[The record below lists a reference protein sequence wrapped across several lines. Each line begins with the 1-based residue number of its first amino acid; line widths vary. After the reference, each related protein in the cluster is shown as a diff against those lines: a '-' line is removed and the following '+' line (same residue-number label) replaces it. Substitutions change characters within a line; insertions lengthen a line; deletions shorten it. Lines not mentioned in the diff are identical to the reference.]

1 MEAPARSPIR
11 VLLVDDDEDML
22 VLVRAWLEDVES
34 GRYEVDWAPSA
45 ADARRIIGDDRY
57 DAYLIDYR
65 LGAESGIDLLREV
78 AGALPDRPA
87 ILMTGQG
94 GRSVDRDALEAGAT
108 EYVQKCAASAETLER
123 AIRYAM
129 AQKCAQRLERE
140 RRSAQEAAR
149 AMERVLAVVA
159 HELRTPL
166 TSLRLMSE
174 YLLAPD
180 SRGGPELERFLA
192 SIHGETLRMTET
204 VNNVLEAARFDSGL
218 ARWNWGTVRVADAV
232 EQALETV
239 RPQVDRSAVEVVS
252 SVEPEDLTMLGDADA
267 IRRLVMN
274 LASNAAKH
282 TRAGRIE
289 VLATGAA
296 EAGQPCV
303 RIEVRDT
310 GSGMPQSVVR
320 RLGTAFALN
329 SGIVGSAA
337 SHGTGLGLAICKG
350 IAASHGGTV
359 RVLSSE
365 GEGSRIVVM
374 MRADLD
380 APAAVAEGVQIIRE
394 AA

>member
-1 MEAPARSPIR
+1 MEPRAQSPIR

-34 GRYEVDWAPSA
+34 GQYEVDWATSA
-45 ADARRIIGDDRY
+45 AEARRVIGQDRY
-57 DAYLIDYR
+57 EAYLIDYR

-78 AGALPDRPA
+78 SGALPDRPA

-94 GRSVDRDALEAGAT
+94 GRSVDREALEAGAT
-108 EYVQKCAASAETLER
+108 EYVQKDTASAVALER

-140 RRSAQEAAR
+140 RRSLQEAAR

-166 TSLRLMSE
+166 TSMRLMSE
-174 YLLAPD
+174 YLMAPD
-180 SRGGPELERFLA
+180 SRDAPELEQFLA
-192 SIHGETLRMTET
+192 SIHGETVRMTET

-239 RPQVDRSAVEVVS
+239 RPQVNRSAVEVVS
-252 SVEPEDLTMLGDADA
+252 SVEPEGLSMRGDADA

-289 VLATGAA
+289 VLATEGA
-296 EAGQPCV
+296 EGGERCV
-303 RIEVRDT
+303 SIEVRDT
-310 GSGMPQSVVR
+310 GAGMPERVVR
-320 RLGTAFALN
+320 QLGTAFALN

-350 IAASHGGTV
+350 IAAAHGGVV
-359 RVLSSE
+359 RVLSRE
-365 GEGSRIVVM
+365 GEGTRFVVVL
-374 MRADLD
+374 RAELEE
-380 APAAVAEGVQIIRE
+380 PAAVAESVQIIRE